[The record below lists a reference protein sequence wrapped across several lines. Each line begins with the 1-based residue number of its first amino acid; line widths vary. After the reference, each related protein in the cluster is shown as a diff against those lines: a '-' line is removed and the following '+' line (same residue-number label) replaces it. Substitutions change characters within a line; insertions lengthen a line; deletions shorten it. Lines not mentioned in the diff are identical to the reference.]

1 MTMRAGVGSLSRL
14 IRHRRRDKRDSSALA
29 TPLLALTAMWECLRA
44 FEDSFVHWRFV
55 CAGWRRPPRKAKVGK
70 RERAALITDRCT

>member
-1 MTMRAGVGSLSRL
+1 MTMRAGVGSLSRS

-44 FEDSFVHWRFV
+44 FEDVHLAI
-55 CAGWRRPPRKAKVGK
+55 CLAGARRPPRLAKVGK